1 MRLAPPVG
9 LRLQQLQVSGRN
21 GFQLGPINT
30 TIEPGHFVGLFGTAQ
45 SGKSLLLSSL
55 CDLVPHRG
63 EKKFLGHE
71 GPSQPNIQ
79 LIFQEG
85 GLLEECTVQANLS
98 LAQEAFGGRAPKAQK
113 ELLERLGIPE
123 AASLLPRNLSGGMR
137 KRVLL
142 ARALLCAPQILLV
155 DHVTAGLD
163 PRNAANLLELVFE
176 LKRERNFTL
185 VWVTHEP
192 ELMMTHLDQLLIL
205 ESGQVVFD
213 GERETANGA
222 DALNRYLR
230 S

>member
-1 MRLAPPVG
+1 MG
-9 LRLQQLQVSGRN
+9 CSRN
-21 GFQLGPINT
+21 
-30 TIEPGHFVGLFGTAQ
+30 A
-45 SGKSLLLSSL
+45 
-55 CDLVPHRG
+55 
-63 EKKFLGHE
+63 
-71 GPSQPNIQ
+71 
-79 LIFQEG
+79 
-85 GLLEECTVQANLS
+85 VQAYLS

-163 PRNAANLLELVFE
+163 PRNAANLLELVLE

-222 DALNRYLR
+222 EALNRYLR